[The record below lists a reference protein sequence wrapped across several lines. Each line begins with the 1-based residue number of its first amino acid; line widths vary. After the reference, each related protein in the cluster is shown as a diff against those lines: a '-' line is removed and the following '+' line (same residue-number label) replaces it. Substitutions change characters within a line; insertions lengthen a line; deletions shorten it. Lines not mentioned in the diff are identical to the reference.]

1 MKITN
6 VSTYFVRPRWGFV
19 EIETDTGITGWG
31 EAVLEGHASA
41 VLACVN
47 EMKDYLIGN
56 DPSEIEGIWETLYRA
71 GFYRGGGV
79 LMSAI
84 SGIDQALWDIKGK
97 VFGSPVYELM
107 GGKCRNKM
115 KVYSWIGGDRPS
127 DVGKAALEKKNAG
140 FEAIKM
146 NATEELQMIDSYDK
160 IDAVLERVSAIRE
173 SCGKHFGIAIDFHG
187 RVHKPMAKVLAKKL
201 EEFDPMFI
209 EEPVLCE
216 NMEVFKEIAAVCN
229 VPIATGERLFS
240 KYDFKRLL
248 SVGGVDIIQPDLSH
262 AGGITEVKKIA
273 AMAEAYDVALAPHCP
288 LGPIALAACLNVDA
302 TSYNAVIQE
311 QSIGIHYNVGKS
323 VLDYVKNQ
331 EDFKFTDG
339 YVALPRLP
347 GLGVE
352 VNKELVIEEN
362 KTPHNWKNPVW
373 QIKLENYQ
381 MNLKYQ

>member
-1 MKITN
+1 MKITK

-19 EIETDTGITGWG
+19 EIETNAGLVGWG
-31 EAVLEGHASA
+31 EAVLEGHAGA
-41 VLACVN
+41 VLASVK
-47 EMKDYLIGN
+47 EMQDYLIGK
-56 DPSEIEGIWETLYRA
+56 DPSRIEDLWETMYRA

-97 VFGSPVYELM
+97 LFGAPAYELM
-107 GGKCRNKM
+107 GGKCRDKV

-127 DVGKAALEKKNAG
+127 DVGRAALEKKNEG
-140 FEAIKM
+140 FTAIKM

-160 IDAVLERVSAIRE
+160 IDAVLERVAAIRE
-173 SCGKHFGIAIDFHG
+173 SCGKYFGIAIDFHG
-187 RVHKPMAKVLAKKL
+187 RVHKPMAKVLMKKL
-201 EEFDPMFI
+201 EQFDPMFI

-216 NMEVFKEIAAVCN
+216 NMEVFKELALSSNI
-229 VPIATGERLFS
+229 PIATGERLFS

-248 SVGGVDIIQPDLSH
+248 ALGGVDIIQPDLSH

-273 AMAEAYDVALAPHCP
+273 AMAEAYDVAIAPHCP
-288 LGPIALAACLNVDA
+288 LGPIALAACLTVDA

-323 VLDYVKNQ
+323 VLDYVKNTD
-331 EDFKFTDG
+331 DFKFTDG
-339 YVALPRLP
+339 FVNLPSLP
-347 GLGVE
+347 GIGVD
-352 VNKELVIEEN
+352 VNRELVIEEN

-373 QIKLENYQ
+373 HHADGSVAEW
-381 MNLKYQ
+381 